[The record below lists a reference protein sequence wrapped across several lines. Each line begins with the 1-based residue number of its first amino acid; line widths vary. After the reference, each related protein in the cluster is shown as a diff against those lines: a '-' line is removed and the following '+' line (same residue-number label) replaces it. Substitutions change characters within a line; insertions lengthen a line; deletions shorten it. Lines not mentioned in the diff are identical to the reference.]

1 LSGIYIHIPYCKQA
15 CHYCDFHFST
25 NQQTLTAMMDA
36 LIGEIAMRSKTS
48 LPNSTIRTL
57 YIGGG
62 TPSLLPIRE
71 LERILNAV
79 HGNFSLALE
88 ECTLE
93 ANPDDLNDEKLKAFR
108 TLGIDRLS
116 IGIQSFDDQILR
128 YYNRAHSSKESLE
141 AVAKSQNAGFQK
153 LSIDLIYGFP
163 HADHSL
169 WQKDL
174 ATALTINP
182 GHISSYS
189 LTLEPKTALAKW
201 ATTGKFMEADEDF
214 VAEQFEHLIHHTE
227 LAGYQQYEI
236 SNFAI
241 PGQESIHNSNY
252 WKGIPYIGIGPS
264 AHSFD
269 GSKRWSNVSNNTKYI
284 QSIQKGLFLVQEEN
298 LNAQDVVNE
307 YMLTSLRTIWGIDL
321 KKLKEELGV
330 DLLAIKKEAIAHL
343 TKDALIDLEEN
354 RLRLTKKGK
363 LLADSV
369 ASVLFID

>member
-1 LSGIYIHIPYCKQA
+1 MSGIYIHIPYCKQA
-15 CHYCDFHFST
+15 CHYCDFHFSI
-25 NQQTLTAMMDA
+25 NQQTLPAMVDA

-48 LPNSTIRTL
+48 LPNTIIKTL

-62 TPSLLPIRE
+62 TPSLLPFKE
-71 LERILNAV
+71 LERILSAV
-79 HGNFSLALE
+79 YTNFNISLE

-93 ANPDDLNDEKLKAFR
+93 ANPDDLNDEKLRTFK

-116 IGIQSFDDQILR
+116 IGIQSFDNQILR
-128 YYNRAHSSKESLE
+128 FYNRAHSAKESLE
-141 AVAKSQNAGFQK
+141 AVAKSQHAGFDK

-163 HADHSL
+163 NADHSL
-169 WQKDL
+169 WEKDL
-174 ATALTINP
+174 TTALAINP

-201 ATTGKFMEADEDF
+201 AAIGKFKEAEDDF
-214 VAEQFEHLIHHTE
+214 VAEQFEYLIQQTE
-227 LAGYQQYEI
+227 QAGYQQYEI

-252 WKGIPYIGIGPS
+252 WKGVPYIGIGPS

-269 GSKRWSNVSNNTKYI
+269 GKKRWSNVSNNTQYI
-284 QSIQKGLFLVQEEN
+284 QSIQKGLFIVQEEN
-298 LNAQDVVNE
+298 LDTQDVINE
-307 YMLTSLRTIWGIDL
+307 YLLTSLRTIWGIDL
-321 KKLKEELGV
+321 QKMKEELGV
-330 DLLAIKKEAIAHL
+330 DLLAVKKDAIAHL
-343 TKDALIDLEEN
+343 KKDLLIAIEQN
-354 RLRLTKKGK
+354 TIRLTKKGK